1 MTCLKIFSYPSSYNL
16 GKGPAVIVSRKVVNL
31 NAWNQLRV
39 YRKGMNGYLV
49 LNRERVDGTSPPGL
63 SQLDIRLKMYLG
75 GIVTKQ
81 GR

>member
-1 MTCLKIFSYPSSYNL
+1 M
-16 GKGPAVIVSRKVVNL
+16 NL

-39 YRKGMNGYLV
+39 YRKGINGYLV
-49 LNRERVDGTSPPGL
+49 LNGERVDGASPPGL
-63 SQLDIRLKMYLG
+63 NDLDIRLKMYLG

>member
-1 MTCLKIFSYPSSYNL
+1 MK
-16 GKGPAVIVSRKVVNL
+16 L

-49 LNRERVDGTSPPGL
+49 LNGVRVDGTSPPGL